1 MMKFNSHVA
10 IFITLISGS
19 NNSQIFPKKRSS
31 SFDIMPKKMHEEEL
45 ILREGFHD
53 IVHDYVDDSV
63 PTMLKTPQYPA
74 WRPDKVVMQ
83 RMLQNSSQDQ
93 QGDKHVWH
101 CISAQVLGAEA
112 RPFFSSQGETSK
124 RIHLDGKV
132 RTPSDHM
139 AILTEL
145 VYTNNPPSTG

>member
-1 MMKFNSHVA
+1 
-10 IFITLISGS
+10 
-19 NNSQIFPKKRSS
+19 
-31 SFDIMPKKMHEEEL
+31 MPKKMHEEEL

-53 IVHDYVDDSV
+53 IVHDFVDDSV
-63 PTMLKTPQYPA
+63 PTMLKTPQFPA

-83 RMLQNSSQDQ
+83 RMQNASQEDQ
-93 QGDKHVWH
+93 GEKPVWH

-112 RPFFSSQGETSK
+112 RPLFSSQGQTSK
-124 RIHLDGKV
+124 MIHRDGKV

-145 VYTNNPPSTG
+145 VYTNNPLTTC